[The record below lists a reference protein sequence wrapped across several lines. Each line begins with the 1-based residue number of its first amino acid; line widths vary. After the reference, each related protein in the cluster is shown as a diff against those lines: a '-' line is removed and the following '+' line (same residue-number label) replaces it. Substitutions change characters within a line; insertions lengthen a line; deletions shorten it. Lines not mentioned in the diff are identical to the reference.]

1 MATFYLQIST
11 TSGNKG
17 EGSNCSVSAPPNINS
32 PISSSNAAHTQYAP
46 TDSSPLALSVGDT
59 LSLKIVTNNATNVQ
73 VRPLILDT
81 NERQS
86 SMARPQ
92 FFYFFSPDTSWGVS
106 LLSPGNTYTATVL
119 PLTTGNN
126 TVEATFTA
134 FLGKHARLPFKIS
147 GDGLPTAPADRTTAT
162 SALDTYYYTSFTV
175 SGLATG
181 TKAFYFAMGGAEVK
195 VGSGA
200 YSGRAFNGEH
210 LGVLAANGDTVTVRA
225 KSPAALDFKK
235 LVQIYGM
242 QGDGQ
247 YTMTRWTLGPTS
259 NTDATYGMAF
269 FNSSGNKLLNINDRS
284 ARFVASGNLAF
295 TGHVDGSEKIVVQ
308 NITGMTNS
316 DIWSVFVYLKPGQG
330 GEANGVVL
338 REVTKASGSFSVKT
352 FQNNYTQANN
362 TYYMSYVVVKQ
373 G

>member
-1 MATFYLQIST
+1 MATYYLQLST
-11 TSGNKG
+11 SSGAKG
-17 EGSNCSVSAPPNINS
+17 AGSNIAVLAPPNINS
-32 PISSSNAAHTQYAP
+32 PISSSNQASTSNAP
-46 TDSSPLALSVGDT
+46 TDSSPLTISGGDT
-59 LSLKIVTNNATNVQ
+59 LSLKIVSNNNTSVQ

-86 SMARPQ
+86 SMGRPQ
-92 FFYFFSPDTSWGVS
+92 FFQFFDPDTSWGIN
-106 LLSPGNTYTATVL
+106 LLQPGNTYTATVQ
-119 PLTTGNN
+119 PITTGNN

-134 FLGKHARLPFKIS
+134 FLGSHARMPFKIS
-147 GDGLPTAPADRTTAT
+147 GDGLPTGPADRTTAT

-175 SGLATG
+175 SGLASG
-181 TKAFYFAMGGAEVK
+181 KKAFYFAMGGAEVK

-210 LGVLAANGDTVTVRA
+210 LGVQAANGDTVTVRA

-247 YTMTRWTLGPTS
+247 YTMTKWTLGPTL

-284 ARFVASGNLAF
+284 ARFVTSGNMAF
-295 TGHVDGSEKIVVQ
+295 SGHSDNTEKTVTQ
-308 NITGMTNS
+308 NVTGMTNS

-338 REVTKASGSFSVKT
+338 REVTKSSGSFSVKT
-352 FQNNYTQANN
+352 FQDNFNAANN

>member
-1 MATFYLQIST
+1 MATYYLQLST
-11 TSGNKG
+11 APGPKG
-17 EGSNCSVSAPPNINS
+17 TGSNIAVLAPPNINS
-32 PISSSNAAHTQYAP
+32 PISNSNQAHTQYAP
-46 TDSSPLALSVGDT
+46 TDSSPLAISTGDT
-59 LSLKIVTNNATNVQ
+59 LSLKIVSSNNNSVQ
-73 VRPLILDT
+73 VRLLILDT

-86 SMARPQ
+86 SMGRPQ
-92 FFYFFSPDTSWGVS
+92 FFQFFDPDTSWGIS
-106 LLSPGNTYTATVL
+106 LLAPGNTYTATVQDI
-119 PLTTGNN
+119 TTGNN

-134 FLGKHARLPFKIS
+134 FLGAHARMPFKIS

-175 SGLATG
+175 SGLSSG
-181 TKAFYFAMGGAEVK
+181 KKAFYFAMGGAEVK

-200 YSGRAFNGEH
+200 YAGSAFNGEH
-210 LGVLAANGDTVTVRA
+210 LGVQAANGDTVTVRA

-259 NTDATYGMAF
+259 NTDSTHGMSF

-284 ARFVASGNLAF
+284 ARFVTSGNLAF
-295 TGHVDGSEKIVVQ
+295 SGHTDGTEKTVTQ

-330 GEANGVVL
+330 GEANGVAL
-338 REVTKASGSFSVKT
+338 REVTKSSGSFSVKT
-352 FQNNYTQANN
+352 FQDNFNAANN

>member
-1 MATFYLQIST
+1 MATYYLQLST
-11 TSGNKG
+11 SSGPKG
-17 EGSNCSVSAPPNINS
+17 SGSTIAVLAPPNINS
-32 PISSSNAAHTQYAP
+32 PISNSNQAHTQYAP
-46 TDSSPLALSVGDT
+46 TDSSPLTISGGDT
-59 LSLKIVTNNATNVQ
+59 LSLKIVSNNNTSVQ

-86 SMARPQ
+86 SMGRPQ
-92 FFYFFSPDTSWGVS
+92 FFQFFDPDTSWGIS
-106 LLSPGNTYTATVL
+106 LLQPGNTYTATVQ
-119 PLTTGNN
+119 PITTGNN

-134 FLGKHARLPFKIS
+134 FLGSHTRMPFKMS

-175 SGLATG
+175 SGLASG
-181 TKAFYFAMGGAEVK
+181 KKAFYFAMGGAEVK
-195 VGSGA
+195 VGSGV

-210 LGVLAANGDTVTVRA
+210 LGVQAANGNTVTVRA

-259 NTDATYGMAF
+259 NTDATYGAAF

-295 TGHVDGSEKIVVQ
+295 SGHVDGQEKTVTQ
-308 NITGMTNS
+308 SITGMTNS

-338 REVTKASGSFSVKT
+338 REVTKSSGSFSVKT
-352 FQNNYTQANN
+352 FQDNFTAANN

>member
-1 MATFYLQIST
+1 MATKYLQLST
-11 TSGNKG
+11 AAGPKG
-17 EGSNCSVSAPPNINS
+17 SGSNIALLAPPNINS
-32 PISSSNAAHTQYAP
+32 PISNSNAAHTQYAP
-46 TDSSPLALSVGDT
+46 TDSSPLVISTGDT
-59 LSLKIVTNNATNVQ
+59 LSLKITSSNANQVQ
-73 VRPLILDT
+73 LRALILDI

-86 SMARPQ
+86 SMGRPS
-92 FFYFFSPDTSWGVS
+92 FTRFFSPNGSYGI
-106 LLSPGNTYTATVL
+106 LLAPGSTYTFSVQDI
-119 PLTTGNN
+119 TTGNN

-134 FLGKHARLPFKIS
+134 FLGSHCRMPFKIS

-175 SGLATG
+175 SGLASG
-181 TKAFYFAMGGAEVK
+181 KKAFYFAMGGAEVK

-210 LGVLAANGDTVTVRA
+210 LGVQAGNGDTVTVRA

-295 TGHVDGSEKIVVQ
+295 SGHTDNTEKTVTQ
-308 NITGMTNS
+308 NISGMTNS

-338 REVTKASGSFSVKT
+338 REVTKSSGSFSVKT
-352 FQNNYTQANN
+352 FQDNFNAPNN

>member
-1 MATFYLQIST
+1 MATKHLQLT
-11 TSGNKG
+11 TSAGPKG
-17 EGSNCSVSAPPNINS
+17 SGANIGISAPPNINS
-32 PISSSNAAHTQYAP
+32 PISNSNQAHTQYAP
-46 TDSSPLALSVGDT
+46 TDSSPLTISGGDT
-59 LSLKIVTNNATNVQ
+59 LSLKIVSTNGTQVQ
-73 VRPLILDT
+73 LRGLILDT

-86 SMARPQ
+86 GMSRPS
-92 FFYFFSPDTSWGVS
+92 FTTFFSPNFGSTI
-106 LLSPGNTYTATVL
+106 LLSPGSTYTFSVQ

-134 FLGKHARLPFKIS
+134 FLGGHTRMPFKMS

-175 SGLATG
+175 SGLASG
-181 TKAFYFAMGGAEVK
+181 KKAFYFAMGGAEVK

-200 YSGRAFNGEH
+200 YSGRAFNGDH
-210 LGVLAANGDTVTVRA
+210 LGVKAANGDTVTVRA

-247 YTMTRWTLGPTS
+247 YTMTRWTLGPTT
-259 NTDATYGMAF
+259 NADATYGMAF

-295 TGHVDGSEKIVVQ
+295 SGHVDGQEKTVTQ

-338 REVTKASGSFSVKT
+338 REVTKSSGSFSVKT
-352 FQNNYTQANN
+352 FQDNFTAANN